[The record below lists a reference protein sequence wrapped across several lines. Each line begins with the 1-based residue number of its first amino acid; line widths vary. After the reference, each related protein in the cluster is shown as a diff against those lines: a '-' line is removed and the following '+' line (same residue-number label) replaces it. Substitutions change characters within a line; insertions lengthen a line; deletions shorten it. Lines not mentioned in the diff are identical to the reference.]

1 MSAFVAQGLTPAIL
15 LFLGFVCY
23 VYGRVHSY
31 VNYSGSIPRVGRT
44 GVIGFLVTALRYTVD
59 AETVIREGKAKY
71 ADQPFAVPTLAGPVF
86 LLRPEFLDKVR
97 ASTDQVLN
105 EPMTVDDDLQLPY
118 TMDEHQLKNPYQA
131 TVLRT
136 DVNRALPSYIPEMLE
151 ESILAIE
158 DALGPL
164 KTTDGHFELPVFDT
178 MTHLIARV
186 SNRVVFGLG
195 LCRDEGF
202 LRAIVR
208 FAETLPLMAPFIRW
222 TPHRFRPV
230 TYSIL
235 SRIFGGKRE
244 PLRYILPYLQDHFD
258 NHKSLSDATTL
269 VAEHLIKNAP
279 PEETLLGL
287 ATRLLNINF
296 GSIHTSSIFITQTL
310 FEIALLDCEAVES
323 MRKEVQEALDSEGGW
338 TKGSLLKFRKID
350 SALREVGRVYGLMH
364 FALPR
369 YTMVDF
375 DLGNGQIV
383 PPGYKV
389 AVDMHAVHFD
399 PNVYPDPKRCDL
411 FRFSKLRELGG
422 TDAKYGFATV
432 DNHYLPFGAGRHAC
446 AGRFFAA
453 TELKMMLAHIILNFD
468 ISYPDGIHTRPK
480 NMLFDGAIIPDP
492 KAKLIFKPR
501 PSQPSGAY

>member
-1 MSAFVAQGLTPAIL
+1 M
-15 LFLGFVCY
+15 
-23 VYGRVHSY
+23 
-31 VNYSGSIPRVGRT
+31 NYSGSIPRVGRT

-258 NHKSLSDATTL
+258 NHKSLSDATVSRAFFFVQIAL
-269 VAEHLIKNAP
+269 AFGR
-279 PEETLLGL
+279 LLWQSISSR
-287 ATRLLNINF
+287 TRL
-296 GSIHTSSIFITQTL
+296 
-310 FEIALLDCEAVES
+310 
-323 MRKEVQEALDSEGGW
+323 
-338 TKGSLLKFRKID
+338 
-350 SALREVGRVYGLMH
+350 
-364 FALPR
+364 
-369 YTMVDF
+369 
-375 DLGNGQIV
+375 
-383 PPGYKV
+383 
-389 AVDMHAVHFD
+389 
-399 PNVYPDPKRCDL
+399 PKRRCWDL
-411 FRFSKLRELGG
+411 QHGSSTSISVAFIPRLFLSLKPFSK
-422 TDAKYGFATV
+422 
-432 DNHYLPFGAGRHAC
+432 
-446 AGRFFAA
+446 
-453 TELKMMLAHIILNFD
+453 
-468 ISYPDGIHTRPK
+468 
-480 NMLFDGAIIPDP
+480 
-492 KAKLIFKPR
+492 
-501 PSQPSGAY
+501 